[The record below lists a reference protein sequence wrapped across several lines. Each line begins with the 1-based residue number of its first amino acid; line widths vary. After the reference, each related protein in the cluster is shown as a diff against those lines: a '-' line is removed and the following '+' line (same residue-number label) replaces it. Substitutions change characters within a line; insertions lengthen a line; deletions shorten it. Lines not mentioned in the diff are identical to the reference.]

1 MHSYAC
7 FVCFISCESTV
18 TLVFIF
24 IYLYLAKYS
33 FLLLYKVPHYPLAYW
48 LLFMDHWLCCIDPP
62 PPSPLLG
69 RVGGRRRALALKRGR
84 IWWNDQAGSFV
95 SPGKL
100 VCPGRRWA
108 RHNAGGSGW
117 SRLRRVSEITPGV
130 LCNKGPDRQV
140 PQSSDQSTGCKT
152 RLP

>member
-1 MHSYAC
+1 M
-7 FVCFISCESTV
+7 

-33 FLLLYKVPHYPLAYW
+33 FLLLYKVQIKSLITRSPIGSCLW
-48 LLFMDHWLCCIDPP
+48 IIDYVASTPP
-62 PPSPLLG
+62 PPPPLSPLLG

>member
-1 MHSYAC
+1 M
-7 FVCFISCESTV
+7 

-33 FLLLYKVPHYPLAYW
+33 FLLLYKVQIKSLITRSPIGSCLW
-48 LLFMDHWLCCIDPP
+48 IIDYVASTPP
-62 PPSPLLG
+62 PPPLSPLLG